1 MAPQKTFRIELAPA
15 AERDLQQFPS
25 AVQTTVLSEVQFRL
39 KFEPYRE
46 IKTRIK
52 RLTGIVP
59 PLYRLRVGDYRAY
72 YRIAGDTVVVL
83 AVLHKKESERWLRR
97 F

>member
-1 MAPQKTFRIELAPA
+1 MAPPRTFRIELDRA
-15 AERDLQQFPS
+15 AERDLKQLPHD
-25 AVQTTVLSEVQFRL
+25 VQETVLLEIQRRL
-39 KFEPYRE
+39 TTEPFKE

-52 RLTGIVP
+52 RLSGLVP

-72 YRIAGDTVVVL
+72 YRIVGDRVVIL
-83 AVLHKKESERWLRR
+83 AILHKKDSDRWLRR